1 MPMKLKQ
8 TLIADLQRQY
18 FYEGTPDRPANSIDL
33 LKRLLH
39 PRFTPVLLCRL
50 AHYCSTIRLSPLAK
64 IISLLN
70 FVIFGIEIA
79 VNCEIGAG
87 LYFPHTVG
95 TVIGARKIGQNALI
109 YQGVTI
115 GAKHIDIGFDPSSR
129 PLIGNDV
136 TIGSGAKILG
146 GIEIGNNVSI
156 GANAV
161 VTKSLPDHVVA
172 VGIPAKII
180 RTNTVE
186 KETNSK

>member
-1 MPMKLKQ
+1 M
-8 TLIADLQRQY
+8 
-18 FYEGTPDRPANSIDL
+18 
-33 LKRLLH
+33 
-39 PRFTPVLLCRL
+39 
-50 AHYCSTIRLSPLAK
+50 
-64 IISLLN
+64 
-70 FVIFGIEIA
+70 IFGIEIA